1 MLYRSSAGGLC
12 TAEYEL
18 PFSQI
23 MEITGAGE
31 ESTCDVYVVLTGLDC
46 SCLRRSII
54 MNHFC
59 TIHSWRSFIKSITYW
74 FGMRSGTLAYTWPS
88 ALISSPM
95 VRRLE

>member
-31 ESTCDVYVVLTGLDC
+31 SPPV
-46 SCLRRSII
+46 
-54 MNHFC
+54 MC
-59 TIHSWRSFIKSITYW
+59 TW
-74 FGMRSGTLAYTWPS
+74 F
-88 ALISSPM
+88 
-95 VRRLE
+95 